1 MYGNVIHFQS
11 IMCMDLLTF
20 VFSHSF
26 IAAPNSQDIH
36 GLTPYEYAKSK
47 NLTYC
52 MLVLQS
58 HEKYRERK
66 NKSDPNNEENILKD
80 KSAELSV
87 HSRYLLV

>member
-1 MYGNVIHFQS
+1 MHFQS
-11 IMCMDLLTF
+11 IDYVHGFIYIL

-52 MLVLQS
+52 VLVLQS
-58 HEKYRERK
+58 HEKYREKK

-80 KSAELSV
+80 KSNDL
-87 HSRYLLV
+87 